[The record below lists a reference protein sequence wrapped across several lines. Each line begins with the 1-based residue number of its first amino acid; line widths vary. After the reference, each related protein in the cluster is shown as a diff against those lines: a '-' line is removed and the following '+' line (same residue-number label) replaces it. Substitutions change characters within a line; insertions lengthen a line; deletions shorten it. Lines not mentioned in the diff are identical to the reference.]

1 MPRSDSLGQLE
12 QLVLSAVVSLE
23 DNAYGVSIH
32 RKVEELSAPKRISLG
47 AIYVALDRLEDKG
60 LLNSRLSEPTA
71 ERGGRSKRC
80 YKIEA
85 SGEKALKESIR
96 TAQRMARSVSAV
108 WGEPES
114 GWGKA

>member
-23 DNAYGVSIH
+23 DDAYGVSIH
-32 RKVEELSAPKRISLG
+32 KKVEELAAPKRISLG
-47 AIYVALDRLEDKG
+47 AIYVALDRLEEKG
-60 LLNSRLSEPTA
+60 HLRSWLSEPTA
-71 ERGGRSKRC
+71 ERGGRAKRC
-80 YKIEA
+80 YKLEA

-96 TAQRMARSVSAV
+96 TAQRMVASISEV
-108 WGEPES
+108 WGEMEP